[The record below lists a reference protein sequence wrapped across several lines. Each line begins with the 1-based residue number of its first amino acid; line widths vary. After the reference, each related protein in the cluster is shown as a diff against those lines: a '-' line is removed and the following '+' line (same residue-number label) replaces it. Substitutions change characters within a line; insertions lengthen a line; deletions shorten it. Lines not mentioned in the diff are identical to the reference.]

1 MEEMLLP
8 LFPLELVLLPEEPLP
23 LHIFEDRYREM
34 IGECLRAQTAGF
46 GRQEFGIVL
55 AKGQEISNVGCT
67 AQVVS
72 VTRKYNDGRMDIL
85 TVGKRR
91 FEILLTN
98 EEKSY
103 LRASVEFFDDEGS
116 DTPGET
122 EAENAIRLFQEVMRK
137 LRQASDMPVQLLQPY
152 RYLSFRLASALPLA
166 LEFKQQLL
174 SLRNEPERLQQVV
187 RSMRQLAQQI
197 EVVQE
202 ARKKAGGNGDIRRQP
217 PSKKPDNERTK

>member
-1 MEEMLLP
+1 MDEMLLP
-8 LFPLELVLLPEEPLP
+8 LFPLESVLLPEEPLP

-34 IGECLRAQTAGF
+34 IGECLVAQTTGL
-46 GRQEFGIVL
+46 GRQDFGVVT
-55 AKGQEISNVGCT
+55 AKGDEISNVGCT

-72 VTRKYNDGRMDIL
+72 VTRKYDDGRMDIL

-122 EAENAIRLFQEVMRK
+122 EADNAIRFFQEIMRK
-137 LRQASDMPVQLLQPY
+137 LHQSADMPVHLLKPY
-152 RYLSFRLASALPLA
+152 RHLSFRLAATLPLA

-174 SLRNEPERLQQVV
+174 LLRDEPERLRQVV
-187 RSMRQLAQQI
+187 RAMHQLTNQM
-197 EVVQE
+197 ELVEE
-202 ARKKAGGNGDIRRQP
+202 ARKKAGGNGDIRH
-217 PSKKPDNERTK
+217 

>member
-1 MEEMLLP
+1 MEEILLP

-23 LHIFEDRYREM
+23 LHIFEERYREM
-34 IGECLRAQTAGF
+34 IGECLRAKTSGF
-46 GRQEFGIVL
+46 GRQDFGVVL
-55 AKGQEISNVGCT
+55 AKGQEISNVGCS
-67 AQVVS
+67 AQIVTI
-72 VTRKYNDGRMDIL
+72 TRKYDDGRMDIL

-122 EAENAIRLFQEVMRK
+122 EAENAVRLFREIMRR
-137 LRQASDMPVQLLQPY
+137 LHQASEMPVHLPQPY
-152 RYLSFRLASALPLA
+152 RHLSFRLAASLPLA
-166 LEFKQQLL
+166 LEFKQRLL

-187 RSMRQLAQQI
+187 HSMDQLIHQI
-197 EVVQE
+197 DAVQE
-202 ARKKAGGNGDIRRQP
+202 ARDKAGGNGNIRR
-217 PSKKPDNERTK
+217 

>member
-1 MEEMLLP
+1 MEEILLP

-23 LHIFEDRYREM
+23 LHIFEERYREM
-34 IGECLRAQTAGF
+34 IGECFRAKTSGF
-46 GRQEFGIVL
+46 GRQDFGVVL
-55 AKGQEISNVGCT
+55 AKGQEISNVGCS
-67 AQVVS
+67 AQIVK
-72 VTRKYNDGRMDIL
+72 VTRKYDDGRMDIL

-122 EAENAIRLFQEVMRK
+122 EAENAVRLFREIMRR
-137 LRQASDMPVQLLQPY
+137 LHQASEMPVHLSQPY
-152 RYLSFRLASALPLA
+152 RHLSFRLAASLPLA
-166 LEFKQQLL
+166 LESKQRLL

-187 RSMRQLAQQI
+187 HAMEQLIHQI
-197 EVVQE
+197 DAVQE
-202 ARKKAGGNGDIRRQP
+202 ARDKAGGNGNIRR
-217 PSKKPDNERTK
+217 

>member
-1 MEEMLLP
+1 MEEILLP

-23 LHIFEDRYREM
+23 LHIFEERYREM
-34 IGECLRAQTAGF
+34 IGECLRAKTSGF
-46 GRQEFGIVL
+46 GRQDFGVVL
-55 AKGQEISNVGCT
+55 AKGQEISNVGCS
-67 AQVVS
+67 AQIVTL
-72 VTRKYNDGRMDIL
+72 TRKYDDGRMDIL

-122 EAENAIRLFQEVMRK
+122 EAENAVRLFQEIMR
-137 LRQASDMPVQLLQPY
+137 RSNQASEMPVHLPQPY
-152 RYLSFRLASALPLA
+152 RHLSFHLAASLPLA
-166 LEFKQQLL
+166 LEFKQRLL

-187 RSMRQLAQQI
+187 HSMDQLIHQI
-197 EVVQE
+197 DAVQE
-202 ARKKAGGNGDIRRQP
+202 ARDKAGGNGNIRR
-217 PSKKPDNERTK
+217 

>member
-1 MEEMLLP
+1 MEEILLP

-23 LHIFEDRYREM
+23 LHIFEERYREM
-34 IGECLRAQTAGF
+34 IGECLRAKTSGF
-46 GRQEFGIVL
+46 GRQDFGVVL
-55 AKGQEISNVGCT
+55 AKGQEISNVGCS
-67 AQVVS
+67 AQIVT
-72 VTRKYNDGRMDIL
+72 VTRKYDDGRMDIL

-122 EAENAIRLFQEVMRK
+122 EAENAVRLFREIMRR
-137 LRQASDMPVQLLQPY
+137 LHQASEMPVHLPQPY
-152 RYLSFRLASALPLA
+152 RHLSFRLAASLPLA
-166 LEFKQQLL
+166 LEFKQRLL

-187 RSMRQLAQQI
+187 HSMDQLIHQI
-197 EVVQE
+197 DAVQE
-202 ARKKAGGNGDIRRQP
+202 ARDKAGGNGNIRR
-217 PSKKPDNERTK
+217 

>member
-1 MEEMLLP
+1 MDEILLP

-23 LHIFEDRYREM
+23 LHIFEERYREM
-34 IGECLRAQTAGF
+34 IGECLGAKASGF
-46 GRQEFGIVL
+46 GRQDFGVVL
-55 AKGQEISNVGCT
+55 AKGREISNVGCS
-67 AQVVS
+67 AQIVNL
-72 VTRKYNDGRMDIL
+72 TRKYDDGRMDIL

-122 EAENAIRLFQEVMRK
+122 QAENAIRLFREIMRR
-137 LRQASDMPVQLLQPY
+137 LHQASEMPIHLPQPY
-152 RYLSFRLASALPLA
+152 RHLSFRLAASLPLA

-174 SLRNEPERLQQVV
+174 CLRNEPERLQQVV
-187 RSMRQLAQQI
+187 HSMDQLIHQI
-197 EVVQE
+197 DAAKE
-202 ARKKAGGNGDIRRQP
+202 AREKAGGNGNLRR
-217 PSKKPDNERTK
+217 